1 MAELKGPARIDR
13 SKGLRERRMAGA
25 LAMNEFQKS
34 LQEGTE
40 RRAKRR
46 EDLQKITREANQS
59 GDVSE
64 RIANLKKTGGKDI
77 DQQIIE
83 QINKQGQRIADLH
96 INAYGPE
103 GNPEL
108 IAEYQK
114 EKALINKHLD
124 ELTLFVGTLDAEID
138 ARDKAIKDGTIIEQY
153 DENGNLIKSDEEEIF
168 KNGIFNGNSNVSL
181 TYDPA
186 TGYSIEGFSYMSP
199 SALGLGGTTG
209 TMGPTTGQNTFN
221 NIQKINLT
229 EYADNLS
236 KNGTGY
242 KQIMPSVEGVMDQ
255 YASNFVGL
263 FDGQLGTKVTG
274 DSQEVPNPN
283 FDKSKA
289 PDPKTNPEFVMAK
302 KGYKTTNKQ
311 DAEAAIGYQLSGDKN
326 NPKKGF
332 QSITNSQGK
341 PIQLP
346 PEDQMWAF
354 LQQGGYLPKNLNY
367 GTARNVSNNVSWDQY
382 KNPDKEGVLK
392 QGYMNYIM
400 ATQFPSGES
409 EDIVEDQTL
418 TYTGKVP
425 IN

>member
-13 SKGLRERRMAGA
+13 SKGLRERRVAGA

-46 EDLQKITREANQS
+46 EDLQKITREANES

-153 DENGNLIKSDEEEIF
+153 GEDGNLIKSDEEEIF
-168 KNGIFNGNSNVSL
+168 KNGIFNGKSTVEL

-186 TGYSIEGFSYMSP
+186 TGYSISDPTRPYQPKPSP
-199 SALGLGGTTG
+199 TSIFPASGLK
-209 TMGPTTGQNTFN
+209 PL
-221 NIQKINLT
+221 NLS

-263 FDGQLGTKVTG
+263 FDGQLGTKVVG

-311 DAEAAIGYQLSGDKN
+311 DAQAAIGYQLSGDKN

-367 GTARNVSNNVSWDQY
+367 GTATNVSNNVSWDQY

-409 EDIVEDQTL
+409 EDIIEDQTL
-418 TYTGKVP
+418 SYSGKVP